1 MAQDKTRTGMDS
13 YLNEIARYPMMTP
26 EEEIR
31 LGRLVCK
38 AQALKKLGRELNSEE
53 KKAVRRGEKAKKRFV
68 EANLRLVVYIAKKY
82 AANRP
87 LAMDILDL
95 IQEGSVGLMR
105 AVEKFDPERGY
116 KFSTYSYWWC
126 RQAMGRAL
134 QTQEFL
140 IRRPHPV
147 IDIASKMPKAIHEEY
162 QRLGRKPTVREI
174 AAKLKVKEEE
184 IYLLME
190 RGSNVMSLD
199 NTLANTNGMLVSE
212 LVADPS
218 SVDTDDNDTALDIE
232 LKMPMIKMSITLLG
246 EQEQEVLAMR
256 FGLHGNEPH
265 TYEAIARQYG
275 VSRERIRQ
283 IVDRSIRKIRYN
295 LAMNLSEQR
304 DGSVADELF
313 QLPKEYSPAPF
324 RGPVTPLNQ
333 FPTAAEVRVQQCA

>member
-1 MAQDKTRTGMDS
+1 MDS

-38 AQALKKLGRELNSEE
+38 AEALKKLERELNADE
-53 KKAVRRGEKAKKRFV
+53 KKAIRRGERAKKRFV

-82 AANRP
+82 AANKP

-134 QTQEFL
+134 HTQEFL

-174 AAKLKVKEEE
+174 AGKLKVKEEE

-190 RGSNVMSLD
+190 RGSTTVSLD
-199 NTLANTNGMLVSE
+199 STLAHTNGMLLSE
-212 LVADPS
+212 IVADPS
-218 SVDTDDNDTALDIE
+218 TVDSDNSDTALDIE
-232 LKMPMIKMSITLLG
+232 LKMPMIKMSLTLLT
-246 EQEQEVLAMR
+246 EQEQDVVAMR
-256 FGLHGNEPH
+256 FGLYDNEPH
-265 TYEAIARQYG
+265 TYEAIAKQFG

-283 IVDRSIRKIRYN
+283 IVDRSLRKIRYSF
-295 LAMNLSEQR
+295 AMNMSNQR
-304 DGSVADELF
+304 DNRTDEAPLE
-313 QLPKEYSPAPF
+313 LAKEYTPAPY